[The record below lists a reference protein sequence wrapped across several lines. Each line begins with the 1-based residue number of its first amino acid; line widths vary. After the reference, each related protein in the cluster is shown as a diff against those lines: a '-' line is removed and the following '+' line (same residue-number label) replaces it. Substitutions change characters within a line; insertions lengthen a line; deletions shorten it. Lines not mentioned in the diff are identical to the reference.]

1 MAEDS
6 SKDIACLGWGSLIWD
21 PRDLPLAKP
30 WLTDGPAL
38 PLEFARK
45 SQDGRMTLVVCP
57 EGTACTVLW
66 ATLKTADI
74 DEARKMLADREGLPT
89 NTNAAYWTPKGTSK
103 HLGAAE
109 IGEWAKKL
117 GLPGVVWTGLPPKS
131 PITERNGDFPT
142 VDTVLQHLNGL
153 SSDARLKA
161 EEYVRRAPKQIQ
173 TGYRDVLAE
182 TLNWTPEA
190 TFNVD

>member
-1 MAEDS
+1 MAQDVLQN
-6 SKDIACLGWGSLIWD
+6 IVCLGWGSLIWD

-30 WLTDGPAL
+30 WLADGPAL

-57 EGTACTVLW
+57 EGTVCTVLW
-66 ATLKTADI
+66 AALQTTDI
-74 DEARKMLADREGLPT
+74 DEARKMLADREELPT
-89 NTNAAYWTPKGTSK
+89 TRNAAYWTPRGTSE
-103 HLGAAE
+103 HLGVAE

-117 GLPGVVWTGLPPKS
+117 GLPGVVWTGLPAKS

-153 SSDARLKA
+153 SGDARSKA
-161 EEYVRRAPKQIQ
+161 EKYVRRAPKQIE
-173 TGYRDVLAE
+173 TSYRAE
-182 TLNWTPEA
+182 IAEKLKWTPEP
-190 TFNVD
+190 